1 MSLQPRVAQHLPLL
15 RGEGLFWS
23 LLLPASLHRQVRL
36 RTDLVSKAVSSSP
49 HSRSLAFSFV
59 VFLKQLLTSLL
70 QMWDHKAGKM
80 SYIFGPQEKLHLFQ
94 VCWLPTPLWN
104 ALPNLA
110 AGQLGT
116 TPSSPSLTAPATFQ
130 SHLNKV

>member
-80 SYIFGPQEKLHLFQ
+80 SYILGKTSRKAASLSALLATYTSVECFAKLG
-94 VCWLPTPLWN
+94 CWSAWHNSIFSFTD
-104 ALPNLA
+104 
-110 AGQLGT
+110 
-116 TPSSPSLTAPATFQ
+116 SSCNIPVTL
-130 SHLNKV
+130 K